1 MSLKIKPTRVASRS
15 LTPVALA
22 TTLVLVTYVTPMAT
36 LPRTAAELGAAPAAR
51 AWMLSSMSVGLA
63 AALLAVGVLGD
74 NHGRRRVFAIGLGAL
89 GVGATL
95 CGIAREP
102 VLFIAARVLEGVG
115 GAAVLA
121 CGLAV
126 LAHDYPAG
134 KARIHATSV
143 WGASVGTGITAGA
156 LLSAA
161 FGTHWRESYVAV
173 GVAAVLLLWPS
184 VRRVTE
190 SLSTDRRRID
200 LPGVL
205 LLAAGIA
212 LLVAA
217 LTQMRNGVDVG
228 TGVLAA
234 AAAVVLLTFVVVETR
249 VDQPLIEPE
258 LLGNG
263 RFRAATLGSFAVG
276 TGIVGMTSFVPTVA
290 QLGLGAS
297 LWFASLL
304 VVAWSATSV
313 VTSYLIRH
321 VRRPLDGPAP
331 VAVMLAVVAIGQLL
345 SYGLHASSSPWRLV
359 PPLIVAGLATG
370 VLNALLGRE
379 AVASVPPDRAAMG
392 SGANNTARYVGAA
405 VGITMFVI
413 IATHAGPDLA
423 AGWNVAVLV
432 SAVVTMSGAI
442 GVALVGRST
451 PAERRGVA
459 LART

>member
-1 MSLKIKPTRVASRS
+1 
-15 LTPVALA
+15 
-22 TTLVLVTYVTPMAT
+22 
-36 LPRTAAELGAAPAAR
+36 
-51 AWMLSSMSVGLA
+51 
-63 AALLAVGVLGD
+63 
-74 NHGRRRVFAIGLGAL
+74 
-89 GVGATL
+89 
-95 CGIAREP
+95 
-102 VLFIAARVLEGVG
+102 
-115 GAAVLA
+115 
-121 CGLAV
+121 
-126 LAHDYPAG
+126 
-134 KARIHATSV
+134 
-143 WGASVGTGITAGA
+143 
-156 LLSAA
+156 
-161 FGTHWRESYVAV
+161 
-173 GVAAVLLLWPS
+173 
-184 VRRVTE
+184 
-190 SLSTDRRRID
+190 
-200 LPGVL
+200 
-205 LLAAGIA
+205 
-212 LLVAA
+212 
-217 LTQMRNGVDVG
+217 
-228 TGVLAA
+228 
-234 AAAVVLLTFVVVETR
+234 
-249 VDQPLIEPE
+249 
-258 LLGNG
+258 
-263 RFRAATLGSFAVG
+263 
-276 TGIVGMTSFVPTVA
+276 MTSFVPTVA

-423 AGWNVAVLV
+423 AGWNLAVLV

-442 GVALVGRST
+442 GPVVALVGRST
-451 PAERRGVA
+451 HAEQRGVA

>member
-1 MSLKIKPTRVASRS
+1 MSLKIKPTVQASRS
-15 LTPVALA
+15 LAPVALA

-36 LPRTAAELGAAPAAR
+36 LPRTAADIGAAPGAR
-51 AWMLSSMSVGLA
+51 AWILSAMSVGLA
-63 AALLAVGVLGD
+63 AALLAAGVLGD
-74 NHGRRRVFAIGLGAL
+74 NHGRRRVFALGLGAL
-89 GVGATL
+89 GAGAVL
-95 CGIAREP
+95 CGLAWEP

-134 KARIHATSV
+134 KARVHATSV

-156 LLSAA
+156 LLSAVL
-161 FGTHWRESYVAV
+161 GTHWRESYLVV

-184 VRRVTE
+184 VRRMTE
-190 SLSTDRRRID
+190 SLSADRRRID
-200 LPGVL
+200 LPGLVL
-205 LLAAGIA
+205 LATGIG

-217 LTQMRNGVDVG
+217 LTQLRNGVDGG

-234 AAAVVLLTFVVVETR
+234 AAAVALLAFAVVEAR
-249 VDQPLIEPE
+249 VAQPLIELE
-258 LLGNG
+258 LLRSN
-263 RFRAATLGSFAVG
+263 RFRAATLASFVVGS
-276 TGIVGMTSFVPTVA
+276 GIVGMTSFVPTVA
-290 QLGLGAS
+290 QLGLGAG

-321 VRRPLDGPAP
+321 VRHPMDGPAP
-331 VAVMLAVVAIGQLL
+331 VAVMLAVVAAGQLL
-345 SYGLHASSSPWRLV
+345 SLGLHTTSSPWRLV

-379 AVASVPPDRAAMG
+379 AVAGVPPDRAAMG

-413 IATHAGPDLA
+413 IATHSGSDLA
-423 AGWNVAVLV
+423 AGWNIAVLV
-432 SAVVTMSGAI
+432 SALLTTLGAV
-442 GVALVGRST
+442 GVALVGR
-451 PAERRGVA
+451 
-459 LART
+459 